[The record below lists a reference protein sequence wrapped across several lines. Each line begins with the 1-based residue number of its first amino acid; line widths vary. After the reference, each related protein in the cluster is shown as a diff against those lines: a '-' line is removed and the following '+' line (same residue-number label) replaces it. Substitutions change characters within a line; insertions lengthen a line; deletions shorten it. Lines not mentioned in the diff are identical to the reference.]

1 MIQTRFYRRRSAA
14 AWHSIAGALCA
25 LLLSAAPALA
35 QEESLASVNPGY
47 SMHLTPNLNLE
58 QPLPSPREAP
68 VQSAPQGIATEA
80 ADPVI
85 KLGPGDAVAVQVY
98 GRPEMSTTTYVAD
111 NGSISVPLA
120 GAVQVVGLSPA
131 QAGEM
136 VANALRDGQ
145 YLLRPQVT
153 VTLSQFRSQQISVL
167 GEVKTPGRYPLESR
181 TSVIDLLAQAG
192 GQTEDGADVIYV
204 LRPRAGGGTDRFPI
218 DLKSLRDA
226 NAAMPTMALKGGDSV
241 FVPRADRFYIY
252 GEVQSPNA
260 YRLEPGMTVIQALS
274 RSGGV
279 TARGSEHRIVISRR
293 SPDGGHTTVDAKPFD
308 PVQADDVIRVKER
321 IF

>member
-1 MIQTRFYRRRSAA
+1 MDQIRLCRRRGA
-14 AWHSIAGALCA
+14 AWCRLAGALCA
-25 LLLSAAPALA
+25 ALLGVGTALA
-35 QEESLASVNPGY
+35 QDDSVASINSSSGMRLEPSLSMDEALPPPQVADAPASPPA
-47 SMHLTPNLNLE
+47 TP
-58 QPLPSPREAP
+58 SD
-68 VQSAPQGIATEA
+68 A

-120 GAVQVVGLSPA
+120 GAVQVGGLSPA
-131 QAGEM
+131 EAGEA
-136 VANALRDGQ
+136 VAKALRDGQ

-192 GQTEDGADVIYV
+192 GETENGADVIYV
-204 LRPRAGGGTDRFPI
+204 LRPHPGGGTDRFPI
-218 DLKSLRDA
+218 DLKSLRQGPL
-226 NAAMPTMALKGGDSV
+226 PTMALKGGDSV
-241 FVPRADRFYIY
+241 YVPRADRFYIY
-252 GEVQSPNA
+252 GEVQAPNA

-279 TARGSEHRIVISRR
+279 TARGSEHRIVITRQT
-293 SPDGGHTTVDAKPFD
+293 PDGGHVAFDAKPFD
-308 PVQADDVIRVKER
+308 QVQADDVIRVKER